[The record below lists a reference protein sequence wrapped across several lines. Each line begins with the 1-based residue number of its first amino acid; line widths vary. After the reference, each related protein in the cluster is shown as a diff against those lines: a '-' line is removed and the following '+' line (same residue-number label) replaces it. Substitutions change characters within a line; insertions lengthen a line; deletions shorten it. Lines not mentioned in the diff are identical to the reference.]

1 MSYKAKRINDNK
13 KKKEPKDP
21 NKFHLGRNL
30 GTYLIM
36 IGGIIGLL
44 LIIGAIVLTVQFIK
58 VNTGNKVY
66 PYQDEDHQELIIDP
80 VFVEYKDFQL
90 FDVKL
95 EAVSMDTH
103 DAKKATFDLY
113 VIKNENTPEL
123 IPIRYSSNTF
133 TKVADSTYRAYASIC
148 VAADKV
154 GVCNYSSSYSY
165 ITKSSIESTF
175 ENTTKKTISVSFK
188 DGEEFPMKAEG
199 SLIPVTV
206 NTPEAYV
213 LLVFLTEE
221 KGNEVLN
228 FYVIHFSYDDYYV
241 TGKTSPAI

>member
-113 VIKNENTPEL
+113 VVKNENTPDL
-123 IPIRYSSNTF
+123 IPIRYSSTF
-133 TKVADSTYRAYASIC
+133 DKHVDSTYRAYASIC

-175 ENTTKKTISVSFK
+175 ENIRLEMF
-188 DGEEFPMKAEG
+188 F
-199 SLIPVTV
+199 LF
-206 NTPEAYV
+206 
-213 LLVFLTEE
+213 LLLLF
-221 KGNEVLN
+221 
-228 FYVIHFSYDDYYV
+228 F
-241 TGKTSPAI
+241 